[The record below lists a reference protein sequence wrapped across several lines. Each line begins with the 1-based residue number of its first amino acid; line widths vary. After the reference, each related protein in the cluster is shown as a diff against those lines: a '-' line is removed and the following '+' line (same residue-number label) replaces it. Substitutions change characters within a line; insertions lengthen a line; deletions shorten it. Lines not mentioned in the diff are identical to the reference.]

1 MSSAKK
7 LEKKDIL
14 HLAKLAN
21 LSISD
26 EEVEKYLSQLEQTLS
41 YVENMQ
47 ELDTSAIDGTAHS
60 TQFDNIYFKDGTTN
74 TRGLSPEEALANTS
88 QKKDSLFKVGRIL

>member
-1 MSSAKK
+1 MSSSKK

-21 LSISD
+21 LSTTD

-47 ELDTSAIDGTAHS
+47 ELDTSSIDGTAHS
-60 TQFDNIYFKDGTTN
+60 TQFDNTYFEDGTPN
-74 TRGLSPEEALANTS
+74 TRGLSPEQALSNTS
-88 QKKDSLFKVGRIL
+88 QKKGSLFKVGRIL